1 MMELLGKIRWSA
13 LLTVAFPVGV
23 GTGLQ
28 PQPMVV
34 VQMPGI
40 LEKEQIRPGAF
51 FIFSMA
57 GKCDSMSPIW

>member
-1 MMELLGKIRWSA
+1 MLGWRNMKELLGKIRWSA

-51 FIFSMA
+51 FYLFHGREM
-57 GKCDSMSPIW
+57 